1 MANTIRNLYSN
12 TAGNT
17 PSSLGNG
24 VIAVNQADG
33 KLFFRNSSGVVTALA
48 TGAATFFETTAG
60 FPVTGNVN
68 YLYCASDTSRVYRW
82 TGTVYVEVGS

>member
-1 MANTIRNLYSN
+1 MAN

-60 FPVTGNVN
+60 F
-68 YLYCASDTSRVYRW
+68 R
-82 TGTVYVEVGS
+82 